1 MKWLKEDFFRDFGWL
16 DEQAR
21 REKVYRT
28 AMWLFVFFC
37 YLYMPY
43 ISKDYGVTGD
53 EFVDHRHAGYVL
65 DYFAKGDKAALDQ
78 PQTTLH
84 LYGNI
89 VQVITAA
96 ICRWF
101 HVDNY
106 YELRHAV
113 GGIVGATGIL
123 AAGLMGLRWGGG
135 LCGLLSVLLMFFTPR
150 FFGHSMNNL
159 KDVPFAVGYM
169 LSLYYTVRLFDTYP
183 VFRRKYI
190 IGLVLGIT
198 LTLGTRSG
206 GLILY
211 PMLLMYAGLYYML
224 YYGVREFYKFGKHA
238 RAVGRIFGVLAVVV
252 AGSYALSILLWPF
265 ALQKP
270 LTAVV
275 DSLTKFTNY
284 SIGLRTIFDGE
295 QMMSTMLPWRYA
307 PKYLCIGMP
316 VVTLVGFFAYLLYMA
331 VRKKEFSLISFFLLF
346 AVIFPV
352 YWVIHSH
359 SNLYGGIR
367 HMLFVMPPM
376 VVVAARFWSE
386 IVNWCRGYLKLAP
399 CVAFIGLLA
408 LPVSHFFRNHP
419 NEYVYFNEFAGGLKG
434 VYGNYETDYYF
445 NSLKES
451 ANWFKKNVLPDLPKD
466 TTTVIVT
473 QASSI
478 VDYYFRKDTNIKV
491 IYSRYYEKYSK
502 DWDYGIWGN
511 VYISSYQLKNGLFPP
526 DELLY
531 APRVEGFP
539 MSCVVKRETK
549 AELEGFRFEQQQQY
563 GRAIEAFKAYCGA
576 HPQKEE
582 VWARLG
588 KICYM
593 TGQFREAQEAFGRAL
608 ELHPDLNEAL
618 YVSALLNIDLNN
630 LAEARKYVDKIL
642 AVNASSV
649 DGLYLKAVVY
659 YKQKQ
664 YQHAITTLNTLL
676 AYRPNFDRAHLL
688 AGDIFRDN
696 ARYEQAAKMYGQAIA
711 YRNNVGAVVQLA
723 DMWVR
728 LKKYDKAEEQLKKA
742 VDMQSSYYA
751 IYKVMVRMYLQRGQ
765 WREAEEWL
773 KRLEDIN
780 NDAELFV
787 LRAMYAEAMHDAASA
802 AAMLEQALKVDS
814 GNAEAL
820 RMKSKS

>member
-1 MKWLKEDFFRDFGWL
+1 MKWLKEGYSRNFGQL

-21 REKVYRT
+21 REKLYRT

-37 YLYMPY
+37 YVYMPY

-65 DYFAKGDKAALDQ
+65 DYFAQGDKAALNQ

-106 YELRHAV
+106 YELRHTV

-135 LCGLLSVLLMFFTPR
+135 LCGLLSVLLLFFTPR

-190 IGLVLGIT
+190 AGLVLGIT
-198 LTLGTRSG
+198 LALGTRSG

-211 PMLLMYAGLYYML
+211 PLLFMYAGLYYIL
-224 YYGVREFYKFGKHA
+224 YYGIRDFYKFRKHA
-238 RAVGRIFGVLAVVV
+238 RAVGRILGVLSVVV
-252 AGSYALSILLWPF
+252 AGSYVLSILLWPF

-295 QMMSTMLPWRYA
+295 QMMSNMLPWKYA

-316 VVTLVGFFAYLLYMA
+316 VVTLAGFFAYMLYSA

-346 AVIFPV
+346 AAIFPV

-376 VVVAARFWSE
+376 VVIAARFWSE
-386 IVNWCRGYLKLAP
+386 IMNRCRGYLKLLP
-399 CVAFIGLLA
+399 CTVFVGLSA
-408 LPVSHFFRNHP
+408 LPAAHVFRNHP

-451 ANWFKKNVLPDLPKD
+451 ADWFKKNVLPDLPKD

-473 QASSI
+473 QASNI
-478 VDYYFRKDTNIKV
+478 VDYYFRKDSNVRV
-491 IYSRYYEKYSK
+491 IYSRYYEKHAK

-511 VYISSYQLKNGLFPP
+511 VYVSSHQLKNGLFPP
-526 DELLY
+526 AGLLY
-531 APRVEGFP
+531 APRVDGFP
-539 MSCVVKRETK
+539 VSCVVERETK
-549 AELEGFRFEQQQQY
+549 AELQGFAFERRQKYEQ
-563 GRAIEAFKAYCGA
+563 AIEVFREYCGE
-576 HPQKEE
+576 HPLNEE

-588 KICYM
+588 KMYYM
-593 TGQFREAQEAFGRAL
+593 TGQLGEAQEVLGQAL
-608 ELHPDLNEAL
+608 ALHPDLIEAL
-618 YVSALLNIDLNN
+618 YVSALLNIDLKNF
-630 LAEARKYVDKIL
+630 AEARRYVDRIL
-642 AVNASSV
+642 AGNASSA
-649 DGLYLKAVVY
+649 DGLYLKAVVC

-664 YQHAITTLNTLL
+664 YQHAIAALNTLL

-696 ARYEQAAKMYGQAIA
+696 ERYGQAAKMYEQAIA
-711 YRNNVGAVVQLA
+711 YRNSVSSVVQLA

-728 LKKYDKAEEQLKKA
+728 LKRYDRAEEQLKKA
-742 VDMQSSYYA
+742 MGMQASYYP
-751 IYKVMVRMYLQRGQ
+751 IYKVMVRMYLQLNQ
-765 WREAEEWL
+765 WKEAGEVL
-773 KRLEDIN
+773 KQLENIN

-787 LRAMYAEAMHDAASA
+787 LRARYAEARHDAANA
-802 AAMLEQALKVDS
+802 GAMLEQALKLDS
-814 GNAEAL
+814 ENAEAL
-820 RMKSKS
+820 KMKKN